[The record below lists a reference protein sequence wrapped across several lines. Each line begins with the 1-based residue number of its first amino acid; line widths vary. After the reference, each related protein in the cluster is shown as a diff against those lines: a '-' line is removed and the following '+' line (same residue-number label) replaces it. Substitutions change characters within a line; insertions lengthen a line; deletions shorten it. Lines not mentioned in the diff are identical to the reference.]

1 MVGKSSPVLRRTRCH
16 AGVIIKQ
23 GPRAGVWKALPT
35 HRQGKSPR
43 PARSAA
49 VASFHPS
56 IPTLPG
62 AQRKEE
68 ASCQR
73 VTQIARCSTAPPAL
87 GTPPVPKPSPHHATP
102 PKPSC
107 PPLPSHRTS
116 HVRRRCYQ
124 LYFSKAKA
132 QAGARKPGSNQ
143 GCWSTSAWATAE
155 REQPSNFI
163 CPEMPWFSGASSS
176 RCRHAPFLVEDE

>member
-1 MVGKSSPVLRRTRCH
+1 MVGKSSPVLRRTRCR
-16 AGVIIKQ
+16 AGVVIKQ
-23 GPRAGVWKALPT
+23 GPSAGVWKALPT
-35 HRQGKSPR
+35 HRRGKSPR

-73 VTQIARCSTAPPAL
+73 VTQIARCSTAPPAS

-102 PKPSC
+102 PQAI
-107 PPLPSHRTS
+107 LPSSSITPDQPRAPPVLSALFFQSKGTSRSQETRFQPGLLVNERLGNSKEGATIKLHLPRDAVVQRGLQLTLQTRT
-116 HVRRRCYQ
+116 V
-124 LYFSKAKA
+124 L
-132 QAGARKPGSNQ
+132 GG
-143 GCWSTSAWATAE
+143 G
-155 REQPSNFI
+155 
-163 CPEMPWFSGASSS
+163 
-176 RCRHAPFLVEDE
+176 